1 MCIAGKPNKIQM
13 TDISIP
19 LTSVL
24 ARDDVVA
31 TGDDSGSQAQQSRT
45 ESFLLAVEEGEKR
58 VKELE
63 GKVDAK
69 QRALEQLQ
77 ADIDKLYSETFAGV
91 EIAPEASRAGEP
103 EGKEEEKE
111 QQPVSAAADD
121 VSPRVFESMD
131 EEAWGNL
138 GRSEP
143 SVLKAL
149 IESVDRAAWTAFQR
163 EVHSLALRRDR
174 TRQELRALLDQ
185 LDEARTAAAAPMEE
199 TLSGSDSEAEGPAA
213 VIPGLGAKGERK
225 VASIVLVAGFESFN
239 VALYKQAAAQLR
251 AQCPG
256 IRLSVFSNRDIL
268 SKSREMEAALARADV
283 FFGSLIFDYD
293 ECEWLQQRI
302 KSIPIRLIF
311 ESSLELMAMTTLGSF
326 AMVGGKSQGMPAP
339 VKAVLSKFGGGR
351 EEDRMVG
358 YLSFLKVGPKL
369 LRFIPGKRARDLR
382 NWLTVYGYWN
392 QGGLVNVV
400 NMFLYL
406 ANEYLLPTG
415 ITASAPVE
423 TPPLGLYHPDYDG
436 YFTSPSEYLRWFR
449 SSQNLPPSAPVVAL
463 LLYRKHVVT
472 QQPYIPR
479 LIRMLQQAGLVP
491 LPIFINGVEAHTVVR
506 DLLTTAYEQEERRK
520 GVIMTSSL
528 SQDAVMVDAV
538 VSTIGF
544 PLVGGP
550 AGSMEG
556 GRQAEVAKSILLAKN
571 VPYVVAAP
579 LLIQDIPSWKRDG
592 VQGLQSVVLY
602 SLPELD
608 GAIDA
613 IPLGGL
619 VGDGI
624 HLVGW
629 GLQSVVLYSLPE
641 LDGAIDAIPLGGLV
655 GDGIHLVGWGL
666 QSVVLYSLPELDGAI
681 DAIPLGGLVG
691 DGIHLVPERVRRL
704 TSRLWSW
711 INLRRTARAQRK
723 VALVLYGFP
732 PGVGATGTAALL
744 NVPKSLEALLQ
755 RMHAEGYDLGP
766 AGEAITRGE
775 INGED
780 LIALLQELDA
790 DRVVSAG
797 ERGPELALKA
807 VNEKLQRNQDGPRSI
822 PAGVVPVAECI
833 DWRQLRDW
841 IGETLTGRM
850 ERAWGELRKI
860 RSIHCDS
867 EGRSVVSGIQ
877 LGNVWIGVQPVLG
890 LEGDPMRL
898 LFERDLTPHPQYAA
912 FYKWLQQGMQ
922 ANAVV
927 HFGMHGT
934 VEWLPGSPL
943 GNTGIW
949 GCEQWYGAMRSGL
962 SWSDVLLGN
971 LPNIYIYAANN
982 PSESIVAKRRGY
994 GTIVSYNVP
1003 PYGRA
1008 GLYKELAGLREL
1020 ISEFREDPAKNESL
1034 KPAIVGALVTAG
1046 MQADCP
1052 FVPSDGS
1059 SGGEPMFLDEESIQ
1073 GVSEEEF
1080 EKYLVKLYEYLAVV
1094 ENRLFSEGLHNLGR
1108 PPKEEQMEQYL
1119 SAYFG
1124 DDLDDTAIEAVAH
1137 THGDLAEVRQRLE
1150 QLYLRDGVAPPA
1162 RDAEVDARV
1171 EEAVSIRQLLARNTE
1186 ELDNVLRG
1194 LDEWFS
1200 AVRVDGMDCLDGGSS
1215 EQLLARNTE
1224 ELDNVLRGV
1233 GGESRIM
1240 RGLRRMVGTGG
1251 GLAPA
1256 VATMIHSRPR
1266 PISALCTRAGD
1277 YVPPAVGGD
1286 LLRDGPGV
1294 LPTGRNIHAL
1304 DPYRMPS
1311 AAAWERGSAIAAN
1324 IIQQHLDQH
1333 GTYPETIAVMLW
1345 GLDAIKTRGESVAIA
1360 LALVG
1365 AHPVKEGTGRVVR
1378 FDLTPLE
1385 QLGRP
1390 RIDVLANLSG
1400 IFRDS
1405 FANVVELLD
1414 DLFRRAGEA
1423 DEPPEMNF
1431 IRKHSL
1437 ALQAEGI
1444 DASTARIFSN
1454 PAGDYGSMVNER
1466 IGAADWFVPPLHPCI
1481 LALPPTLENG
1491 EELGD
1496 TWQSRNSFS
1505 YGRGEQGVARPEV
1518 PCCSSCAVLVLLL
1531 MCCSCAAPHVL
1542 FLCCSSCAVL
1552 VLLLMC
1558 CSCAAPHVLFLCCSS
1573 CAVLVLLLTC
1583 CSCAAPHVLFL
1594 CCSSCAVLVLL
1605 LMCCSCA
1612 APHVLF
1618 LCCSSCAVLVL
1629 LLMCCSCAAPHVLFL
1644 CCSSC
1649 AVLVLL
1655 LMCCSCAAPHVMR
1668 KLLQTTDRIVQ
1679 EIDSVEYGLTD
1690 IQEYY
1695 ANTGA
1700 MKNAAETA
1708 RNGAKVS
1715 CSVVE
1720 TYGKDLRPRDLEAT
1734 LRLEYRSKV
1743 GCQVQGGLP
1752 RRKLLNPK
1760 WAEKMAAQGS
1770 GGAYEIS
1777 QRMTALLGWGGTT
1790 GFQEDWVFDQAADT
1804 YALDDAMAAKLRK
1817 NNPQEDWVFDQAA
1830 DTYALDDA
1838 MAAKLRKNNPQAAD
1852 TYALDDAMAA
1862 KLRKN
1867 NPQAFQNILKR
1878 MLEAAGRGMWQA
1890 NDEVIEKLRE
1900 LYAEMDDELEGVK
1913 LR

>member
-1 MCIAGKPNKIQM
+1 MASSAVAQTTLAASGFQHASSILLPSLVKNDGSTISPVRIAHVSARRRNHLRSDLLPGS
-13 TDISIP
+13 ISALRFSSTTFP
-19 LTSVL
+19 VHRSTSSRFVTVTSVL

-63 GKVDAK
+63 GKVNAK
-69 QRALEQLQ
+69 QSALEQLQ
-77 ADIDKLYSETFAGV
+77 SDIDKLYSETFAGV
-91 EIAPEASRAGEP
+91 EIAAEAPGAGEQ
-103 EGKEEEKE
+103 EGKEGEKE
-111 QQPVSAAADD
+111 QQPAAAAAAAD
-121 VSPRVFESMD
+121 VPPRVFESMN

-149 IESVDRAAWTAFQR
+149 IESVDRPAWTAFQR

-174 TRQELRALLDQ
+174 TRQELRALVEQ

-199 TLSGSDSEAEGPAA
+199 TSSGSDSEAEGPAA

-225 VASIVLVAGFESFN
+225 VASMVLVAGFESFN

-251 AQCPG
+251 SQCPG

-268 SKSREMEAALARADV
+268 SKSNEMEAALARADV
-283 FFGSLIFDYD
+283 FFGSLIVDYD

-326 AMVGGKSQGMPAP
+326 AMAGGKSQGMPAP
-339 VKAVLSKFGGGR
+339 VKAVLSKFGAGR

-406 ANEYLLPTG
+406 ANDYLLPTG

-436 YFTSPSEYLRWFR
+436 YFTSPSAYLRWFR
-449 SSQNLPPSAPVVAL
+449 STQSSLPPSAPVVAL

-479 LIRMLQQAGLVP
+479 LIRMMQQAGLVP

-528 SQDAVMVDAV
+528 AQDAVVVDAV

-592 VQGLQSVVLY
+592 VQ
-602 SLPELD
+602 
-608 GAIDA
+608 
-613 IPLGGL
+613 
-619 VGDGI
+619 
-624 HLVGW
+624 
-629 GLQSVVLYSLPE
+629 
-641 LDGAIDAIPLGGLV
+641 
-655 GDGIHLVGWGL
+655 GL

-766 AGEAITRGE
+766 AGEAISRGE

-797 ERGPELALKA
+797 EKGPELALKA
-807 VNEKLQRNQDGPRSI
+807 VNEKLQRSEDGPRSI
-822 PAGVVPVAECI
+822 PEGVVPVAECI

-943 GNTGIW
+943 GNTG
-949 GCEQWYGAMRSGL
+949 L

-1059 SGGEPMFLDEESIQ
+1059 SGGEAVFLDEESLE
-1073 GVSEEEF
+1073 GVSEAEF

-1150 QLYLRDGVAPPA
+1150 QLYLRDGVAPPV

-1171 EEAVSIRQLLARNTE
+1171 AEAVSIRQLLARNTE

-1194 LDEWFS
+1194 LD
-1200 AVRVDGMDCLDGGSS
+1200 
-1215 EQLLARNTE
+1215 
-1224 ELDNVLRGV
+1224 
-1233 GGESRIM
+1233 
-1240 RGLRRMVGTGG
+1240 
-1251 GLAPA
+1251 
-1256 VATMIHSRPR
+1256 
-1266 PISALCTRAGD
+1266 GD

-1466 IGAADWFVPPLHPCI
+1466 IGAADW
-1481 LALPPTLENG
+1481 ENG

-1505 YGRGEQGVARPEV
+1505 YGRGEQGVARPE
-1518 PCCSSCAVLVLLL
+1518 
-1531 MCCSCAAPHVL
+1531 
-1542 FLCCSSCAVL
+1542 
-1552 VLLLMC
+1552 
-1558 CSCAAPHVLFLCCSS
+1558 
-1573 CAVLVLLLTC
+1573 
-1583 CSCAAPHVLFL
+1583 
-1594 CCSSCAVLVLL
+1594 
-1605 LMCCSCA
+1605 
-1612 APHVLF
+1612 
-1618 LCCSSCAVLVL
+1618 
-1629 LLMCCSCAAPHVLFL
+1629 
-1644 CCSSC
+1644 
-1649 AVLVLL
+1649 
-1655 LMCCSCAAPHVMR
+1655 VMR

-1734 LRLEYRSKV
+1734 LRLEYRSK
-1743 GCQVQGGLP
+1743 
-1752 RRKLLNPK
+1752 LLNPK

-1790 GFQEDWVFDQAADT
+1790 GFQEDWVFD
-1804 YALDDAMAAKLRK
+1804 
-1817 NNPQEDWVFDQAA
+1817 
-1830 DTYALDDA
+1830 
-1838 MAAKLRKNNPQAAD
+1838 QAAD

>member
-19 LTSVL
+19 RTRLSAWESLWARIARVSARRRNHLRSDLLPGSISALRFSTSAFTVHRSTSSRFVTVTSVL

-31 TGDDSGSQAQQSRT
+31 IGDDSGSQAQQSRT

-69 QRALEQLQ
+69 QRVLEQLQ
-77 ADIDKLYSETFAGV
+77 AEIDKLYSETFSGV

-103 EGKEEEKE
+103 EGKEEVED
-111 QQPVSAAADD
+111 QQPASAAADD
-121 VSPRVFESMD
+121 VPLRVFESMD

-149 IESVDRAAWTAFQR
+149 IESVDRAKWTAFQR
-163 EVHSLALRRDR
+163 DVHSLALRRDR

-185 LDEARTAAAAPMEE
+185 LEEARAAAAAPMEE
-199 TLSGSDSEAEGPAA
+199 SSSASDSEAEGPAA
-213 VIPGLGAKGERK
+213 VIPGLGAKVDRK

-251 AQCPG
+251 AKCPG

-326 AMVGGKSQGMPAP
+326 AMAGGKSQGMPAP

-358 YLSFLKVGPKL
+358 YLSFLKIGPKL

-415 ITASAPVE
+415 ITAAAPVE

-436 YFTSPSEYLRWFR
+436 YFTSFSAYLRWFR
-449 SSQNLPPSAPVVAL
+449 SSQKDLAPSAPVVALLLYRKHVVTQQPYIPRLIFSSLAHLPPLLPLPLPFLFPSPFSPVFPSPLHPFPRRLLHLPSAYLRWFRSSEKNLPPSAPVVAL

-491 LPIFINGVEAHTVVR
+491 LPIFINGVEAHTV
-506 DLLTTAYEQEERRK
+506 
-520 GVIMTSSL
+520 
-528 SQDAVMVDAV
+528 DAVTVDAV

-613 IPLGGL
+613 
-619 VGDGI
+619 V
-624 HLVGW
+624 
-629 GLQSVVLYSLPE
+629 
-641 LDGAIDAIPLGGLV
+641 
-655 GDGIHLVGWGL
+655 
-666 QSVVLYSLPELDGAI
+666 
-681 DAIPLGGLVG
+681 PLGGLVG

-711 INLRRTARAQRK
+711 INLRRTARAERK

-755 RMHAEGYDLGP
+755 RLHKEGYDLGP
-766 AGEAITRGE
+766 AGEAIARGE

-797 ERGPELALKA
+797 EKGPALALKA
-807 VNEKLQRNQDGPRSI
+807 VNEKLQRSEDGPRSI
-822 PAGVVPVAECI
+822 PEGVVPMAECI

-943 GNTGIW
+943 GNTG
-949 GCEQWYGAMRSGL
+949 L

-1059 SGGEPMFLDEESIQ
+1059 SGGEAVFLDEESIK
-1073 GVSEEEF
+1073 GVPEAEF
-1080 EKYLVKLYEYLAVV
+1080 EMYLVKLYEYLAVV

-1124 DDLDDTAIEAVAH
+1124 DDLDDTAIEAVAQ

-1171 EEAVSIRQLLARNTE
+1171 AEAVSIRQLLARNTE

-1194 LDEWFS
+1194 LD
-1200 AVRVDGMDCLDGGSS
+1200 
-1215 EQLLARNTE
+1215 
-1224 ELDNVLRGV
+1224 
-1233 GGESRIM
+1233 
-1240 RGLRRMVGTGG
+1240 
-1251 GLAPA
+1251 
-1256 VATMIHSRPR
+1256 
-1266 PISALCTRAGD
+1266 GD

-1333 GTYPETIAVMLW
+1333 GTYPETVAVMLW

-1390 RIDVLANLSG
+1390 RVDVLANLSG

-1414 DLFRRAGEA
+1414 DLFRRAAEA

-1466 IGAADWFVPPLHPCI
+1466 IGAADW
-1481 LALPPTLENG
+1481 ENG

-1505 YGRGEQGVARPEV
+1505 YGRGEQGVARPE
-1518 PCCSSCAVLVLLL
+1518 
-1531 MCCSCAAPHVL
+1531 
-1542 FLCCSSCAVL
+1542 
-1552 VLLLMC
+1552 
-1558 CSCAAPHVLFLCCSS
+1558 
-1573 CAVLVLLLTC
+1573 
-1583 CSCAAPHVLFL
+1583 
-1594 CCSSCAVLVLL
+1594 
-1605 LMCCSCA
+1605 
-1612 APHVLF
+1612 
-1618 LCCSSCAVLVL
+1618 
-1629 LLMCCSCAAPHVLFL
+1629 
-1644 CCSSC
+1644 
-1649 AVLVLL
+1649 
-1655 LMCCSCAAPHVMR
+1655 VMR

-1734 LRLEYRSKV
+1734 LRLEYRSK
-1743 GCQVQGGLP
+1743 
-1752 RRKLLNPK
+1752 LLNPK

-1770 GGAYEIS
+1770 GGTYEIS

-1817 NNPQEDWVFDQAA
+1817 NNPQGKVGFHFLTLHFVPFGVFHCSCPMDH
-1830 DTYALDDA
+1830 YGMAL
-1838 MAAKLRKNNPQAAD
+1838 
-1852 TYALDDAMAA
+1852 
-1862 KLRKN
+1862 
-1867 NPQAFQNILKR
+1867 QAFQNILKR

-1900 LYAEMDDELEGVK
+1900 LYAEMDDELEGVNMEVTEK
-1913 LR
+1913 LRELYAEMDDELEGVKLR

>member
-1 MCIAGKPNKIQM
+1 M

-19 LTSVL
+19 RTRLPKARVNVELSRGFEVSIPNPKEVGWTLDPSENTIQRTQQICSFRGKIIIILQQTIISQHCCTVLAVQCCVVAVCAWSNQSAIAHRALPDRAAVAFLGWCCEITFPTLYLLQSSMASSAVAQTTLAASGFQHASSILLPSLVKNDGSTISPVRIAHVSARRRNHLRSDLLPGSISALRFSSTTFPVHRSTSSRFVTVTSVL

-63 GKVDAK
+63 GKVNAK
-69 QRALEQLQ
+69 QSALEQLQ
-77 ADIDKLYSETFAGV
+77 SDIDKLYSETFAGV
-91 EIAPEASRAGEP
+91 EIAAEAPGAGEQ
-103 EGKEEEKE
+103 EGKEGEKE
-111 QQPVSAAADD
+111 QQPAAAAAAAD
-121 VSPRVFESMD
+121 VPPRVFESMN

-149 IESVDRAAWTAFQR
+149 IESVDRPAWTAFQR

-174 TRQELRALLDQ
+174 TRQELRALVEQ

-199 TLSGSDSEAEGPAA
+199 TSSGSDSEAEGPAA

-225 VASIVLVAGFESFN
+225 VASMVLVAGFESFN

-251 AQCPG
+251 SQCPG

-268 SKSREMEAALARADV
+268 SKSNEMEAALARADV
-283 FFGSLIFDYD
+283 FFGSLIVDYD

-326 AMVGGKSQGMPAP
+326 AMAGGKSQGMPAP
-339 VKAVLSKFGGGR
+339 VKAVLSKFGAGR

-406 ANEYLLPTG
+406 ANDYLLPTG

-436 YFTSPSEYLRWFR
+436 YFTSPSAYLRWFR
-449 SSQNLPPSAPVVAL
+449 STQSSLPPSAPVVAL

-479 LIRMLQQAGLVP
+479 LIRMMQQAGLVP

-528 SQDAVMVDAV
+528 AQDAVVVDAV

-592 VQGLQSVVLY
+592 VQ
-602 SLPELD
+602 
-608 GAIDA
+608 
-613 IPLGGL
+613 
-619 VGDGI
+619 
-624 HLVGW
+624 
-629 GLQSVVLYSLPE
+629 
-641 LDGAIDAIPLGGLV
+641 
-655 GDGIHLVGWGL
+655 GL

-766 AGEAITRGE
+766 AGEAISRGE

-797 ERGPELALKA
+797 EKGPELALKA
-807 VNEKLQRNQDGPRSI
+807 VNEKLQRSEDGPRSI
-822 PAGVVPVAECI
+822 PEGVVPVAECI

-943 GNTGIW
+943 GNTG
-949 GCEQWYGAMRSGL
+949 L

-1059 SGGEPMFLDEESIQ
+1059 SGGEAVFLDEESLE
-1073 GVSEEEF
+1073 GVSEAEF

-1150 QLYLRDGVAPPA
+1150 QLYLRDGVAPPV

-1171 EEAVSIRQLLARNTE
+1171 AEAVSIRQLLARNTE

-1194 LDEWFS
+1194 LD
-1200 AVRVDGMDCLDGGSS
+1200 
-1215 EQLLARNTE
+1215 
-1224 ELDNVLRGV
+1224 
-1233 GGESRIM
+1233 
-1240 RGLRRMVGTGG
+1240 
-1251 GLAPA
+1251 
-1256 VATMIHSRPR
+1256 
-1266 PISALCTRAGD
+1266 GD

-1466 IGAADWFVPPLHPCI
+1466 IGAADW
-1481 LALPPTLENG
+1481 ENG

-1505 YGRGEQGVARPEV
+1505 YGRGEQGVARPE
-1518 PCCSSCAVLVLLL
+1518 
-1531 MCCSCAAPHVL
+1531 
-1542 FLCCSSCAVL
+1542 
-1552 VLLLMC
+1552 
-1558 CSCAAPHVLFLCCSS
+1558 
-1573 CAVLVLLLTC
+1573 
-1583 CSCAAPHVLFL
+1583 
-1594 CCSSCAVLVLL
+1594 
-1605 LMCCSCA
+1605 
-1612 APHVLF
+1612 
-1618 LCCSSCAVLVL
+1618 
-1629 LLMCCSCAAPHVLFL
+1629 
-1644 CCSSC
+1644 
-1649 AVLVLL
+1649 
-1655 LMCCSCAAPHVMR
+1655 VMR

-1734 LRLEYRSKV
+1734 LRLEYRSK
-1743 GCQVQGGLP
+1743 
-1752 RRKLLNPK
+1752 LLNPK

-1817 NNPQEDWVFDQAA
+1817 NNPQEEQPPGACLSVWMCVRACAAAGVGRHHGVPGGLGLPEHSEAHAGGSGAQAFIFL
-1830 DTYALDDA
+1830 ALQFVPLA
-1838 MAAKLRKNNPQAAD
+1838 LFRACTHHGTAGIPEHSEAHAGSSRVQAFIFLTLQFVPLWCVPLPLSHTPTMAL
-1852 TYALDDAMAA
+1852 
-1862 KLRKN
+1862 
-1867 NPQAFQNILKR
+1867 QAFQNILKR

>member
-1 MCIAGKPNKIQM
+1 MASSAVAQSTLAASGIQRASSILLPSRVRNDGA
-13 TDISIP
+13 TITPARIVHVSARRRNHLRSDLLPGSISALRFSSSAFP
-19 LTSVL
+19 VHRSTSSRFVTVTSVL

-624 HLVGW
+624 HLV
-629 GLQSVVLYSLPE
+629 
-641 LDGAIDAIPLGGLV
+641 
-655 GDGIHLVGWGL
+655 
-666 QSVVLYSLPELDGAI
+666 
-681 DAIPLGGLVG
+681 
-691 DGIHLVPERVRRL
+691 PERVRRL

-943 GNTGIW
+943 GNTG
-949 GCEQWYGAMRSGL
+949 L

-1194 LDEWFS
+1194 LD
-1200 AVRVDGMDCLDGGSS
+1200 
-1215 EQLLARNTE
+1215 
-1224 ELDNVLRGV
+1224 
-1233 GGESRIM
+1233 
-1240 RGLRRMVGTGG
+1240 
-1251 GLAPA
+1251 
-1256 VATMIHSRPR
+1256 
-1266 PISALCTRAGD
+1266 GD

-1466 IGAADWFVPPLHPCI
+1466 IGAADW
-1481 LALPPTLENG
+1481 ENG

-1505 YGRGEQGVARPEV
+1505 YGRGEQGVARPE
-1518 PCCSSCAVLVLLL
+1518 
-1531 MCCSCAAPHVL
+1531 
-1542 FLCCSSCAVL
+1542 
-1552 VLLLMC
+1552 
-1558 CSCAAPHVLFLCCSS
+1558 
-1573 CAVLVLLLTC
+1573 
-1583 CSCAAPHVLFL
+1583 
-1594 CCSSCAVLVLL
+1594 
-1605 LMCCSCA
+1605 
-1612 APHVLF
+1612 
-1618 LCCSSCAVLVL
+1618 
-1629 LLMCCSCAAPHVLFL
+1629 
-1644 CCSSC
+1644 
-1649 AVLVLL
+1649 
-1655 LMCCSCAAPHVMR
+1655 VMR

-1734 LRLEYRSKV
+1734 LRLEYRSK
-1743 GCQVQGGLP
+1743 
-1752 RRKLLNPK
+1752 LLNPK

-1790 GFQEDWVFDQAADT
+1790 GFQEDWVFD
-1804 YALDDAMAAKLRK
+1804 
-1817 NNPQEDWVFDQAA
+1817 
-1830 DTYALDDA
+1830 
-1838 MAAKLRKNNPQAAD
+1838 QAAD